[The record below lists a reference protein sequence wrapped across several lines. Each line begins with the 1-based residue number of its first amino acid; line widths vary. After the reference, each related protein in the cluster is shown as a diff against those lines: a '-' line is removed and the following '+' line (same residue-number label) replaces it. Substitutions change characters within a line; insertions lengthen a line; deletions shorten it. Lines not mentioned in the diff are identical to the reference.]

1 MVVKKKKRGEPF
13 HHPSSRV
20 KKFGRKGERER
31 EREREK
37 RESHAREFFLCV
49 WTLRRRKRDKMTS
62 CFAVDNLFIY
72 FHARL
77 DLCEVQSRG
86 ARTHTLSSKS
96 NSLGN
101 PRAL

>member
-1 MVVKKKKRGEPF
+1 MGRDIERRERERERNRERG
-13 HHPSSRV
+13 R
-20 KKFGRKGERER
+20 ERER

-37 RESHAREFFLCV
+37 RERATQRVFLCV

-77 DLCEVQSRG
+77 DLCEVQSRR

>member
-1 MVVKKKKRGEPF
+1 MVVKKKKTRRALP
-13 HHPSSRV
+13 PSVIES

-77 DLCEVQSRG
+77 DLCEVQSRR

>member
-1 MVVKKKKRGEPF
+1 MVVKKKTREPF

-31 EREREK
+31 ERERKE
-37 RESHAREFFLCV
+37 REPRREFFLCV

-77 DLCEVQSRG
+77 DLCEVQSRR

>member
-62 CFAVDNLFIY
+62 CFAVDNLFI
-72 FHARL
+72 
-77 DLCEVQSRG
+77 
-86 ARTHTLSSKS
+86 
-96 NSLGN
+96 
-101 PRAL
+101 

>member
-1 MVVKKKKRGEPF
+1 MVVKKKRGEPF

-20 KKFGRKGERER
+20 KKFGRKGERGR

-37 RESHAREFFLCV
+37 RESHAESFFVCV

-77 DLCEVQSRG
+77 DLCEVQSRR

>member
-1 MVVKKKKRGEPF
+1 
-13 HHPSSRV
+13 
-20 KKFGRKGERER
+20 
-31 EREREK
+31 
-37 RESHAREFFLCV
+37 
-49 WTLRRRKRDKMTS
+49 MTS

-77 DLCEVQSRG
+77 DLCEVQSRR

>member
-1 MVVKKKKRGEPF
+1 VVVKKKTRRALP
-13 HHPSSRV
+13 PSVIES
-20 KKFGRKGERER
+20 KKIWTKGGER

-37 RESHAREFFLCV
+37 RERATQRVFLCV

-77 DLCEVQSRG
+77 DLCEVQSRR